1 VNKKTDLNIKNNN
14 VSKFSI
20 GIVGGRGI
28 MGKFFESVFL
38 RYGIQTSVWSR
49 KSEETLE
56 EFCKKLDIIMV
67 SVSIDVTEKII
78 EEIGKCITKNQC
90 ICDVTS
96 VKVAPMNAMKKTE
109 KPYFG
114 MHPMFAPP
122 LSGNMEGQNVIF
134 CSGEKSSNQE
144 KFIKDIFERDNAHIL
159 ESTATEHDEIM
170 SIVQGLSHFFDVTF
184 VQTLHARGIDLEKI
198 FASRSPAYAL
208 KLMLSGRTLYQ
219 DSELYGNIQIQ
230 NPQNIETLNTFF
242 KEAQKLFTTI
252 KNKDL
257 NAFNEIFHAQT
268 KFLGKYAKK
277 SQDESDV
284 IIDYLANRILS
295 KDKNLNKNM
304 NCIEVKKIKNNK
316 NIIGI
321 LGPKNTFSYLAAYQ
335 FFTSEKFENIRLYP
349 TISSIFSAYKKG
361 EISEIFVPVENFLHG
376 SVAESL
382 DGICAGDLPIQAV
395 YEMKI
400 SPALFVGEATERDD
414 IKEIF
419 SHSQALAQCSNFIE
433 NTYPNALITPT
444 SSTAEA
450 MSFMR
455 KTNSSAAIAPQ
466 EQLELKNVKILYSDL
481 ANTNENA
488 TRFAYIANATTQNMK
503 ADIKKEKQENILLEE
518 GALVFYLEKD
528 APGSLEKVIHLFAE
542 NNINLTK
549 IESRPTG
556 KGFGE
561 YLFFITYENEI
572 KNLNSFLDKLKKITS
587 EYKLLG
593 EYNIYK

>member
-1 VNKKTDLNIKNNN
+1 MNKNN
-14 VSKFSI
+14 FSI
-20 GIVGGRGI
+20 GIIGGKGI

-38 RYGIQTSVWSR
+38 RYGIKTFVWSR
-49 KSEETLE
+49 KSEESLE
-56 EFCKKLDIIMV
+56 SFCTTKNIDIIIV

-78 EEIGKCITKNQC
+78 AEIGTYISDNQC

-96 VKVAPMNAMKKTE
+96 VKIGPMNAMQKIG

-122 LSGNMEGQNVIF
+122 LSGKMDGQNVIF
-134 CSGEKSSNQE
+134 CSGKNSQKQE
-144 KFIKDIFERDNAHIL
+144 AFIKNIFEKDNSHIL
-159 ESTATEHDEIM
+159 ESTAQEHDEIM
-170 SIVQGLSHFFDVTF
+170 SIVQGLSHFFDITF
-184 VQTLHARGIDLEKI
+184 VQTLRARGLNLEKI

-230 NPQNIETLNTFF
+230 NSQNIKTLETFF
-242 KEAQKLFTTI
+242 TEAQKLFTTI

-257 NAFNEIFHAQT
+257 NSFNQIFNAQT
-268 KFLGKYAKK
+268 KFLGKYAKR
-277 SQDESDV
+277 SQDESDI

-295 KDKNLNKNM
+295 KKGVENNNHNHNCNALQNITTNKN
-304 NCIEVKKIKNNK
+304 NSLGV
-316 NIIGI
+316 

-335 FFTSEKFENIRLYP
+335 FFTPEKFTKIRLYP
-349 TISSIFSAYKKG
+349 TIASIFSAYNKG

-382 DGICAGDLPIQAV
+382 DGICAGNLPIQAV

-400 SPALFVGEATERDD
+400 SPAFFVQESTKKED

-433 NTYPNALITPT
+433 TQYPNAVITPT

-450 MSFMR
+450 MRFMQ
-455 KTNSSAAIAPQ
+455 KTINSAAIAPK
-466 EQLELKNVKILYSDL
+466 EQLELKNVKILYKNC
-481 ANTNENA
+481 ANTDENA
-488 TRFAYIANATTQNMK
+488 TRFAHIAHCETTELNMST
-503 ADIKKEKQENILLEE
+503 IQKKLKE

-528 APGSLEKVIHLFAE
+528 APGNLESVLHLFTK
-542 NNINLTK
+542 NKINLTK

-561 YLFFITYENEI
+561 YLFFITYEYQIEE
-572 KNLNSFLDKLKKITS
+572 KNNFLTQLEQITS